1 MLARDI
7 RDHGCQCGKQGVS
20 RALCRRR
27 RTVAF
32 PCECAAVQID
42 KCAFNGRAADIH
54 ADRQGRSFQ
63 TDCRIVMF
71 APPRPDNDPIITCN
85 MNSIDTQFATRRN
98 AALQPGTLH
107 AALLDRLTRTL
118 GKNPD
123 SATPRDIYDSL
134 SLAVREEPT
143 LRWLATQRRVSN
155 AHVKRVC
162 YFSVEYLPGRS
173 LINALSSLDG
183 DLVQEART
191 VLRSMGFE
199 LEDIAAQ
206 EVDPGLGNGGLG
218 RLAACFLDSL
228 ATLHYPAVGY
238 GIRYDYGIFTQVIGP
253 DGGQREVAS
262 SWLRLRNVWEA
273 PRSSVRYTVRFGGRS
288 EAEQGAA
295 VSDAH
300 RWVGTNDMYAIG
312 FDQLTPGNGGP
323 TVNHLR
329 LWSGRAITPFQI
341 DSFNAGNYAAAVQD
355 QLEAKNLSRVLYP
368 DDSTPQGKELRLKQ
382 QYFFVS
388 ASLQDIL
395 LTHLSEGRSLA
406 SLPQSVAI
414 QLNDTHPA
422 VAIAELMRLLVDEH
436 GLSWAESWPITNAV
450 FSYTNHT
457 LLPEALE
464 TWPVAMFERL
474 LPRHLEIIYVINR
487 EFLRTV
493 ESAYPADQQ
502 RLRDMSIID
511 DGSDR
516 RVRMAHLAIVGSHKV
531 NGVAQ
536 LHSDLMRRHVFHGFA
551 EMYPERF
558 VNVTNGIAVRRWLK
572 QSNPGLS
579 ALLTQHL
586 GRSWEN
592 DLEELARMAGAVD
605 DAHFRRQFRAV
616 KHANKQRLAAEVMRR
631 TGLEIS
637 IDCLFDVQ
645 VKRIHEYKRQLLNLL
660 YVVTRYRKI
669 RDEPRADTVPR
680 AVIFAGKAAPGYV
693 MAKAIIKLINNVA
706 RTIDADT
713 VVRDKLRVA
722 FLPDYDV
729 SLAQKI
735 MPAADLSQQ
744 ISTAGMEAS
753 GTGNMKLALNGALTI
768 GTLDGANIEIRDRV
782 GAENM
787 FIFGL
792 TADEIE
798 ARRAAGYRPRDEVDA
813 NKELKDTLDLIASG
827 FFSSD
832 RPDDAKPVIDR
843 LLSDG
848 EPYLVLADYAAYA
861 KAQGEVDALYAQEDQ
876 WSRKAAINCLN
887 MGFFSSDRSIR
898 EYADRIWSVKPVI

>member
-1 MLARDI
+1 
-7 RDHGCQCGKQGVS
+7 
-20 RALCRRR
+20 
-27 RTVAF
+27 
-32 PCECAAVQID
+32 
-42 KCAFNGRAADIH
+42 
-54 ADRQGRSFQ
+54 
-63 TDCRIVMF
+63 
-71 APPRPDNDPIITCN
+71 
-85 MNSIDTQFATRRN
+85 MNSIDSQFVTRRN
-98 AALQPGTLH
+98 VALQPGTLQ

-123 SATPRDIYDSL
+123 TATPHDIYDAL
-134 SLAVREEPT
+134 SLAVNEELT

-162 YFSVEYLPGRS
+162 YFSVEYLTGRS
-173 LINALSSLDG
+173 LLNALSSLEG
-183 DLVQEART
+183 DLVPEARAA
-191 VLRSMGFE
+191 LRAMGYE

-218 RLAACFLDSL
+218 RLAACYLDSL

-262 SWLRLRNVWEA
+262 SWLRLRNVWET
-273 PRSSVRYTVRFGGRS
+273 PRGNVRYTVQFGGRS
-288 EAEQGAA
+288 EAAENAPA
-295 VSDAH
+295 TEAH
-300 RWVGTNDMYAIG
+300 RWVETKDIYAIG
-312 FDQLTPGNGGP
+312 FDQLIPGNGGP

-329 LWSGRAITPFQI
+329 LWSGRAITPFHI
-341 DSFNAGNYAAAVQD
+341 DSFNAGDYAAAVYD
-355 QLEAKNLSRVLYP
+355 QVEAKNLSRVLYP

-395 LTHLSEGRSLA
+395 VTHLSEGRSLA
-406 SLPQSVAI
+406 SMPDAVAI

-422 VAIAELMRLLVDEH
+422 VAIAELMRLLIDEH
-436 GLSWAESWPITNAV
+436 GLSWEESWRITNGV

-464 TWPVAMFERL
+464 SWPVSMFERL
-474 LPRHLEIIYVINR
+474 LPRHLEIIYLINR
-487 EFLRTV
+487 DFLQAVATR
-493 ESAYPADQQ
+493 YPDDPE
-502 RLRDMSIID
+502 RLRAVSIID
-511 DGSDR
+511 AQADR
-516 RVRMAHLAIVGSHKV
+516 RVRMAHLAIIGSHRV

-536 LHSDLMRRHVFHGFA
+536 LHSDLMRKTVFREFA
-551 EMYPERF
+551 QMYPERF

-586 GRSWEN
+586 GRAWEN
-592 DLEELARMAGAVD
+592 DLEELARLTPAAD
-605 DAHFRRQFRAV
+605 DAEFRRQFRGI
-616 KHANKQRLAAEVMRR
+616 KRTNKQRLAEEVMRR
-631 TGLEIS
+631 TGVEIS
-637 IDCLFDVQ
+637 VESLFDVQ

-660 YVVTRYRKI
+660 YVVTRYRRI
-669 RDEPRADTVPR
+669 LENPRAASVPR
-680 AVIFAGKAAPGYV
+680 TVLFAGKAAPGYT

-706 RTIDADT
+706 RTIDADAS
-713 VVRDKLRVA
+713 VRDKLRVA

-768 GTLDGANIEIRDRV
+768 GTLDGANIEIRDHV

-792 TADEIE
+792 TADQVV
-798 ARRAAGYRPRDEVDA
+798 ATRAAGYQPGREIEA
-813 NKELKDTLDLIASG
+813 NPELKRTLDLIGSG
-827 FFSSD
+827 FFSPR
-832 RPDDAKPVIDR
+832 RPDDAKLVIER
-843 LLSDG
+843 LLSDA
-848 EPYLVLADYAAYA
+848 EPYLVLADFAAYV
-861 KAQGEVDALYAQEDQ
+861 KAQDQVDALYAEPDQ
-876 WSRKAAINCLN
+876 WTRKSVINCLN

-898 EYADRIWSVKPVI
+898 EYADQIWAVKPVI